1 MPNFTYVAING
12 AGDTVKGKIVAVNE
26 LDLEERLKGL
36 GLDLIR
42 YRMSKSSRMSFFGK
56 VKPKDLIVLCIHL
69 EQLERA
75 GVPLLD
81 AIADLRDTT
90 DSNRLRDLLSDV
102 YEQVKSGVLLSQ
114 AMAKY
119 PKVFDTVFVGL
130 VKAGEE
136 TGQLAES
143 FFHLG
148 NHIKWNE
155 ELKRKIKK
163 AIRYPIAL
171 LILMMGVIT
180 VMMLFVVPQISEF
193 LLSQGFELPIYT
205 RALIATSEAF
215 SNYWYIILGMPVFL
229 FIIMSAAYRTSNNFA
244 YTMDKILIKTPFLG
258 QVAIKSNLA
267 RFTHFFTVTFISG
280 IDILDCLD
288 IAKEVVG
295 NRVIKEAITDVR
307 QNVAEGNSLTLSLT
321 ATTRFPNLVLRMF
334 KVGEESGN
342 MEQALKNVNYF
353 YDREVNDSVESIV
366 GVIQPALTIMMGML
380 LLWITAAVFGPLYDS
395 FSKMEF

>member
-1 MPNFTYVAING
+1 VAAYTYVAINT
-12 AGDTVKGKIVAVNE
+12 AGDTVKGKMVAVNE

-42 YRMSKSSRMSFFGK
+42 YRMVKSARVSFFGRIK
-56 VKPKDLIVLCIHL
+56 ARDLIILCIHL

-90 DSNRLRDLLSDV
+90 DAPRLRDLLSDV
-102 YEQVKSGVLLSQ
+102 YELVKSGNVLSKAL
-114 AMAKY
+114 AKY
-119 PKVFDTVFVGL
+119 PKVFDNVFIGL

-136 TGQLAES
+136 TGQLADS
-143 FFHLG
+143 FMHLA

-155 ELKRKIKK
+155 ELRRKVKK
-163 AIRYPIAL
+163 AIRYPIGL
-171 LILMMGVIT
+171 LFLMAGVMT

-193 LLSQGFELPIYT
+193 LLSQGFDLPLHT

-215 SNYWYIILGMPVFL
+215 VSHWYLIFGIPVFI
-229 FIIMSAAYRTSNNFA
+229 FMVGAVAYRTSESFA
-244 YTMDKILIKTPFLG
+244 YAIDKMMLRFPLIG
-258 QVAIKSNLA
+258 QIIIKANLA
-267 RFTHFFTVTFISG
+267 RFTHFFTVTFVSG
-280 IDILDCLD
+280 IDILVCLET
-288 IAKEVVG
+288 AKDVVG
-295 NRVIKEAITDVR
+295 NRVLKEAINDVR
-307 QNVAEGNSLTLSLT
+307 QNVADGNSLTLALT
-321 ATTRFPNLVLRMF
+321 ATGRFPNLVLRMF

-366 GVIQPALTIMMGML
+366 GVIQPALTLLMGLL

>member
-1 MPNFTYVAING
+1 MPSYTYVAINT
-12 AGDTVKGKIVAVNE
+12 AGDTVKGKLMAVNE

-42 YRMSKSSRMSFFGK
+42 YRMAKSTHVSFFGK
-56 VKPKDLIVLCIHL
+56 IKARDLIILCIHL

-81 AIADLRDTT
+81 AITDLRDTT
-90 DSNRLRDLLSDV
+90 DSPRLRDLLADV
-102 YEQVKSGVLLSQ
+102 YEQVKSGNVLSKALG
-114 AMAKY
+114 KY
-119 PKVFDTVFVGL
+119 PKVFDTVFIGL

-136 TGQLAES
+136 TGQLADS
-143 FFHLG
+143 FMHLA

-155 ELKRKIKK
+155 ELRRKVKK
-163 AIRYPIAL
+163 AIRYPIGL
-171 LILMMGVIT
+171 LFLMAGVMT
-180 VMMLFVVPQISEF
+180 VMMMFVVPQVSEF
-193 LLSQGFELPIYT
+193 LVSQGFDLPIHT

-215 SNYWYIILGMPVFL
+215 VGYWYLIFGIPVFVFML
-229 FIIMSAAYRTSNNFA
+229 GAVAYRTSESFA
-244 YTMDKILIKTPFLG
+244 YAIDKMMLKFPLIG
-258 QVAIKSNLA
+258 QIIVKANLA
-267 RFTHFFTVTFISG
+267 RFTHFFTVTFVSG
-280 IDILDCLD
+280 IDILVCLET
-288 IAKEVVG
+288 AKDVVG
-295 NRVIKEAITDVR
+295 NRVLKEAINDVR
-307 QNVAEGNSLTLSLT
+307 QNVADGNSLTLALT
-321 ATTRFPNLVLRMF
+321 ATGRFPNLVLRMF

-366 GVIQPALTIMMGML
+366 SVIQPALTLLMGLL

>member
-1 MPNFTYVAING
+1 MAAYTYVAINT
-12 AGDTVKGKIVAVNE
+12 AGDTVKGKMVAVNE

-42 YRMSKSSRMSFFGK
+42 YRMVKSARVSFFGRIK
-56 VKPKDLIVLCIHL
+56 ARDLIILCIHL

-90 DSNRLRDLLSDV
+90 ESPRLRDLLSDV
-102 YEQVKSGVLLSQ
+102 YELVKSGNVLSKAL
-114 AMAKY
+114 AKY
-119 PKVFDTVFVGL
+119 PKVFDNVFIGL

-136 TGQLAES
+136 TGQLADS
-143 FFHLG
+143 FMHLA

-155 ELKRKIKK
+155 ELRRKVKK
-163 AIRYPIAL
+163 AIRYPIGL
-171 LILMMGVIT
+171 LFLMAGVMT

-193 LLSQGFELPIYT
+193 LLSQGFDLPIHT
-205 RALIATSEAF
+205 RALIATSDAF
-215 SNYWYIILGMPVFL
+215 VNYWYLIFGTPVFL
-229 FIIMSAAYRTSNNFA
+229 FMVGAVAYRTSDSFA
-244 YTMDKILIKTPFLG
+244 YAIDKMMLRFPLIG
-258 QVAIKSNLA
+258 QIIIKANLA
-267 RFTHFFTVTFISG
+267 RFTHFFTVTFVSG
-280 IDILDCLD
+280 IDILDCLET
-288 IAKEVVG
+288 AKDVVG
-295 NRVIKEAITDVR
+295 NRVLKEAINDVR
-307 QNVAEGNSLTLSLT
+307 QNVADGNSLTLALT
-321 ATTRFPNLVLRMF
+321 ATGRFPNLVLRMF

-366 GVIQPALTIMMGML
+366 GVIQPALTLLMGLL

>member
-1 MPNFTYVAING
+1 M
-12 AGDTVKGKIVAVNE
+12 VAVNE

-42 YRMSKSSRMSFFGK
+42 YRMVKSARVSFFGRIK
-56 VKPKDLIVLCIHL
+56 ARDLIILCIHL

-90 DSNRLRDLLSDV
+90 DAPRLRDLLSDV
-102 YEQVKSGVLLSQ
+102 YELVKSGNVLSKALG
-114 AMAKY
+114 KY
-119 PKVFDTVFVGL
+119 PKVFDNVFIGL

-136 TGQLAES
+136 TGQLADS
-143 FFHLG
+143 FMHLA

-155 ELKRKIKK
+155 ELRRKVKK
-163 AIRYPIAL
+163 AIRYPIGL
-171 LILMMGVIT
+171 LFLMAGVMT

-193 LLSQGFELPIYT
+193 LLSQGFDLPIHT

-215 SNYWYIILGMPVFL
+215 VNYWYLIFGLPVFL
-229 FIIMSAAYRTSNNFA
+229 FMLGVVAYRTSESFA
-244 YTMDKILIKTPFLG
+244 YAIDKMMLRFPLIGKII
-258 QVAIKSNLA
+258 VKANLA
-267 RFTHFFTVTFISG
+267 RFTHFFTVTFVSG
-280 IDILDCLD
+280 IDILDCLET
-288 IAKEVVG
+288 AKDVVG
-295 NRVIKEAITDVR
+295 NRVLKEAINDVR
-307 QNVAEGNSLTLSLT
+307 QNVADGNSLTLALT
-321 ATTRFPNLVLRMF
+321 ATGRFPNLVLRMF

-353 YDREVNDSVESIV
+353 YDREVNDSVEAIV
-366 GVIQPALTIMMGML
+366 GVIQPALTLLMGLL

>member
-1 MPNFTYVAING
+1 MAAYTYVAINT
-12 AGDTVKGKIVAVNE
+12 AGDTVKGKMVAVNE

-42 YRMSKSSRMSFFGK
+42 YRMVKSARVSFFGRIK
-56 VKPKDLIVLCIHL
+56 ARDLIILCIHL

-90 DSNRLRDLLSDV
+90 DAPRLRDLLSDV
-102 YEQVKSGVLLSQ
+102 YELVKSGNVLSKAL
-114 AMAKY
+114 AKY
-119 PKVFDTVFVGL
+119 PKVFDNVFIGL

-136 TGQLAES
+136 TGQLADS
-143 FFHLG
+143 FMHLA

-155 ELKRKIKK
+155 ELRRKVKK
-163 AIRYPIAL
+163 AIRYPIGL
-171 LILMMGVIT
+171 LFLMAGVMT

-193 LLSQGFELPIYT
+193 LLSQGFDLPLHT

-215 SNYWYIILGMPVFL
+215 VSHWYLIFGIPVFI
-229 FIIMSAAYRTSNNFA
+229 FMVGAVAYRTSESFA
-244 YTMDKILIKTPFLG
+244 YAIDKMMLRFPLIG
-258 QVAIKSNLA
+258 QIIIKANLA
-267 RFTHFFTVTFISG
+267 RFTHFFTVTFVSG
-280 IDILDCLD
+280 IDILVCLET
-288 IAKEVVG
+288 AKDVVG
-295 NRVIKEAITDVR
+295 NRVLKEAINDVR
-307 QNVAEGNSLTLSLT
+307 QNVADGNSLTLALT
-321 ATTRFPNLVLRMF
+321 ATGRFPNLVLRMF

-366 GVIQPALTIMMGML
+366 GVIQPALTLLMGLL